1 MNVLVGRQA
10 PDFTAAAVLKNGEIV
25 SRYNLFEETKGKYI
39 FLFFY
44 PLDFTYVCPSEIL
57 AFASRTPK
65 FEARNIEIIGISID
79 SQFTHAAWRNT
90 PVEKGG
96 IGPVPF
102 TLIADVNH
110 AICQAYGVESEAGV
124 ALRASFLVDKMR
136 VVQSQIINNLP
147 LGRNVDEHLRTA
159 DMLQYH
165 EKHGEVC
172 PAGWNIGDPAISPTA
187 PGIAAYLA
195 ENAEAL

>member
-1 MNVLVGRQA
+1 MSVLVGRQA

-39 FLFFY
+39 VLFFY
-44 PLDFTYVCPSEIL
+44 PLNFTFVCPSEIL

-65 FEARNIEIIGISID
+65 FEERNVELIGISID
-79 SQFTHAAWRNT
+79 SQFAHAAWRNT

-102 TLIADVNH
+102 TLIADVDH
-110 AICQAYGVESEAGV
+110 AICRAYGIEGEGGV
-124 ALRASFLVDKMR
+124 ALRGSFLIDKLR
-136 VVQSQIINNLP
+136 TVQSQTVNNLA
-147 LGRNVDEHLRTA
+147 LGRNVDEHLRTV

-165 EKHGEVC
+165 EEYGEVC
-172 PAGWNIGDPAISPTA
+172 PAGWNKGDAAISATPA
-187 PGIAAYLA
+187 GIVAYLVD
-195 ENAEAL
+195 NAEAL